1 MKEKAVFAG
10 DNIYMLTLRWT
21 TSPLWVSWRCCC
33 CGWCSTT
40 TSSPSPSTSPSSSK
54 SLSPAFSLCGTASC
68 TTQRATS
75 LPREIINLPSLVH
88 ESCCA
93 KSVIGPKNLFEMLLF
108 NFSQGLG
115 KFGLF
120 WLKSATTT
128 KNFLDPPHGGG
139 GCLFIFLKL
148 KWENLNIFYISFV
161 LCVFWGYTKWGNKF
175 KFKFFFWR
183 LCFEFF
189 KFLFLLTFKVPVIK
203 KFTFAPA
210 AWPNLPIF

>member
-120 WLKSATTT
+120 LLKSATTKKT
-128 KNFLDPPHGGG
+128 FWILRMGEGGVFFDFLKAKMKRTSIF
-139 GCLFIFLKL
+139 FIFPLSFAYFGGIQNGAT
-148 KWENLNIFYISFV
+148 NLNLNFSFGDCV
-161 LCVFWGYTKWGNKF
+161 LNSLNFC
-175 KFKFFFWR
+175 FFS
-183 LCFEFF
+183 
-189 KFLFLLTFKVPVIK
+189 LLRY
-203 KFTFAPA
+203 
-210 AWPNLPIF
+210 L

>member
-120 WLKSATTT
+120 WLKSGRG
-128 KNFLDPPHGGG
+128 LS
-139 GCLFIFLKL
+139 
-148 KWENLNIFYISFV
+148 FY
-161 LCVFWGYTKWGNKF
+161 
-175 KFKFFFWR
+175 
-183 LCFEFF
+183 FF
-189 KFLFLLTFKVPVIK
+189 KAKMREPQYFLYFLCPLRILGVYKMGQQI
-203 KFTFAPA
+203 
-210 AWPNLPIF
+210 